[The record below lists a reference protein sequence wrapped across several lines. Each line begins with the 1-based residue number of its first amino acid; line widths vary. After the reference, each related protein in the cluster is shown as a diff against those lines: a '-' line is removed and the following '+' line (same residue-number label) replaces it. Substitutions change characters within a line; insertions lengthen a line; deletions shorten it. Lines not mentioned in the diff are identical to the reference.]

1 MAVNELKVNQQ
12 HAIVA
17 LYQQGRS
24 KRKIARE
31 LGVDR
36 SAVRRYLAGIDSKPP
51 TNPRTGVLALGGA
64 GPDSLCEPWKE
75 SIQAALAAGLS
86 IQRVYQ
92 DLVAEHQFAGSYD
105 SVWRFVRRLET
116 GLALPFRRME
126 VEPGAQLQVDF
137 GQGAWVIE
145 HGKRRRPHL
154 FRGVLGQP
162 QGIYTA
168 CLPNNSAWT
177 FLGAIARV
185 GCTVLEGM

>member
-1 MAVNELKVNQQ
+1 MNELKVNQQ

-17 LYQQGRS
+17 LYQQGWS

-36 SAVRRYLAGIDSKPP
+36 SAVRRYLAGADSKPP
-51 TNPRTGVLALGGA
+51 TNPQTGSEVNNPATAESPAPAISPAEVLPPKPPSNPRTGVLALGGG

-75 SIQAALAAGLS
+75 YIQAALTAGLS

-105 SVWRFVRRLET
+105 SVWRFVRRLER

-126 VEPGAQLQVDF
+126 VV
-137 GQGAWVIE
+137 
-145 HGKRRRPHL
+145 
-154 FRGVLGQP
+154 GVSPRKL
-162 QGIYTA
+162 
-168 CLPNNSAWT
+168 
-177 FLGAIARV
+177 AI
-185 GCTVLEGM
+185 